1 MLKSAYCRSSAPAE
15 NTAIRH
21 QRSSVPCKLNWR
33 VSVFPSARAAGFSLL
48 ELLVVL
54 ALIGLL
60 AAIALPNLPNLYA
73 SAMRATERE
82 RILDQFAVLGR
93 EAMLRGRDQV
103 VLGTIGETAKLEA
116 EEVRALGTRYALD
129 IPAGW
134 DVSLDRP
141 LIVRATGVCLGAEA
155 TLVHN
160 GATVRRLVL
169 TAPLCRFDR

>member
-1 MLKSAYCRSSAPAE
+1 MLKSAYCRSSAPVEGA
-15 NTAIRH
+15 AIQH
-21 QRSSVPCKLNWR
+21 QRSSVPRGLNGR
-33 VSVFPSARAAGFSLL
+33 VGAFAGGRAAGFSLL

-103 VLGTIGETAKLEA
+103 VLGTLGETAELEA

-134 DVSLDRP
+134 DVYLDRP

-155 TLVHN
+155 RLVHD